1 MPTSQLRDMM
11 RSGAWARIGFGAA
24 MLALPG
30 VMARGWIGA
39 DGASPG
45 VKAIMRGL
53 GVRDVI
59 LGLGQLYAAD
69 DGRDVQRWARLGMAA
84 DGVDALATLLA
95 ARHLRAR
102 NVVFL
107 TAVAGS
113 AVALQAW
120 IVQRLGDETVAAIP
134 EP

>member
-1 MPTSQLRDMM
+1 MIRT
-11 RSGAWARIGFGAA
+11 GALARVGFGAA
-24 MLALPG
+24 MLAVPG

-39 DGASPG
+39 DGARPG

-59 LGLGQLYAAD
+59 LGLGQLYAVD
-69 DGRDVQRWARLGMAA
+69 EGRDLERWARLGMAA

-107 TAVAGS
+107 TAAAGS
-113 AVALQAW
+113 AVAIQAW
-120 IVQRLGDETVAAIP
+120 ILQRLGDDATP
-134 EP
+134 ELH